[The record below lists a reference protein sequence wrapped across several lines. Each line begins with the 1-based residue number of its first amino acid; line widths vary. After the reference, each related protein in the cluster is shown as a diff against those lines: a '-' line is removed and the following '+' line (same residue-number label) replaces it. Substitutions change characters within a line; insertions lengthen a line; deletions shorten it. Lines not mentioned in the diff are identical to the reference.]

1 MRFFETLKN
10 IWTIEE
16 LRKRLLITVLLVL
29 IYRLGCY
36 VVLPGVSPEAI
47 KAMSLF
53 TNKTGMMQLLDM
65 FSGGAFSQASIF
77 ALGIMP
83 YITASIVIQLLGMV
97 LPSFQKM
104 QREGESGRQKLTQY
118 TRYLTVLI
126 LLLQAPAYL
135 VNLQYQFA
143 QATHSAGIEVA
154 SFSVWTI
161 GYLTIILAAGSM
173 FIMWLGERITDRGI
187 GNGISFIILVGI
199 IARLPSALLYEFTSR
214 LPGVSGSEG
223 GLVMFVVEIV
233 LLLAVTIGAVLLVQ
247 GTRKVPVQYAKRIV
261 GNRQYGGARQ
271 YIPLKVN
278 AAGVMP
284 IIFAQA
290 IMFIP
295 ITLVGFASDGSGF
308 VQALTDINS
317 FWYNLIFF
325 LMIVAFTYFYTAI
338 TVRPTQ
344 MAEDMKRNN
353 GFIPGVKPGKKTAE
367 YLDTIMSRI
376 TLPGSIFLGIVAI
389 LPAFARFFG
398 ISQNF
403 AQFFGGTS
411 LLIMV
416 GVVLDT
422 LQQIES
428 HLMMHHYDG
437 LMKEGKIKGRTTGSA
452 Y

>member
-1 MRFFETLKN
+1 MKFIQTLKN
-10 IWTIEE
+10 IWTIQE
-16 LRKRLLITVLLVL
+16 LRQRLTITVLLVL
-29 IYRLGCY
+29 VYRLGCY
-36 VVLPGVSPEAI
+36 VVLPGINPNDLDALTS
-47 KAMSLF
+47 F
-53 TNKTGMMQLLDM
+53 TSKSGLMQLLDM

-83 YITASIVIQLLGMV
+83 YITASIVIQLAGMV

-104 QREGESGRQKLTQY
+104 QREGESGRQKLNQY

-126 LLLQAPAYL
+126 LLVQGPAYL
-135 VNLQYQFA
+135 YNLRAQVVN
-143 QATHSAGIEVA
+143 AGGQVEMGL
-154 SFSVWTI
+154 WTVMF
-161 GYLTIILAAGSM
+161 LTVILAAGSM

-199 IARLPSALLYEFTSR
+199 IARLPVALFYEFTSR
-214 LPGVSGSEG
+214 LPGSTGNQG
-223 GLVMFVVEIV
+223 GLIMFIVEVI
-233 LLLAVTIGAVLLVQ
+233 LLFAVTVGAVLLVQ
-247 GTRKVPVQYAKRIV
+247 GTRKVPVQYAKRII
-261 GNRQYGGARQ
+261 GNKQYGGARQ

-295 ITLVGFASDGSGF
+295 LTLSGF
-308 VQALTDINS
+308 GASESSTGFFHTFADING
-317 FWYNLIFF
+317 FWYNFVYFIL
-325 LMIVAFTYFYTAI
+325 IVAFTYFYTAI

-367 YLDTIMSRI
+367 YLDSIMSRI
-376 TLPGSIFLGIVAI
+376 TLPGSIFLGLVAI
-389 LPAFARFFG
+389 MPAFARLCG

-437 LMKEGKIKGRTTGSA
+437 LMKDGKIKGRTTGSA

>member
-1 MRFFETLKN
+1 M
-10 IWTIEE
+10 
-16 LRKRLLITVLLVL
+16 LLVL
-29 IYRLGCY
+29 IYRLGCF
-36 VVLPGVSPEAI
+36 VVLPGISPAAI
-47 KAMSLF
+47 DALQSF
-53 TNKTGMMQLLDM
+53 TNKSGLMQLLDM
-65 FSGGAFSQASIF
+65 FSGSAFSQASIF

-83 YITASIVIQLLGMV
+83 YITASIVIQLCGMI
-97 LPSFQKM
+97 LPSFQKL
-104 QREGESGRQKLTQY
+104 QREGESGRQKLNQY

-126 LLLQAPAYL
+126 LFMQAPAYL
-135 VNLQYQFA
+135 INLEV
-143 QATHSAGIEVA
+143 QASNLPQPLH
-154 SFSVWTI
+154 FDFWTVL
-161 GYLTIILAAGSM
+161 YLTIILTAGSM
-173 FIMWLGERITDRGI
+173 FIMWLGERITDRVI

-199 IARLPSALLYEFTSR
+199 IARLPQSLYLEFTNR
-214 LPGVSGSEG
+214 LPGDGAAQG
-223 GLVMFVVEIV
+223 GLVMFLVEVV
-233 LLLAVTIGAVLLVQ
+233 LLFAVTVGAVLLVQ

-295 ITLVGFASDGSGF
+295 VTLAGFKGGNNAF
-308 VQALTDINS
+308 IQAFTDING
-317 FWYNLIFF
+317 FWYNLTFF
-325 LMIVAFTYFYTAI
+325 IMIIAFTYFYTAI

-376 TLPGSIFLGIVAI
+376 TLPGSIFLAIVAI
-389 LPAFARFFG
+389 LPAIARFLG
-398 ISQNF
+398 ISQSF

-422 LQQIES
+422 LQQVES
-428 HLMMHHYDG
+428 HLMMHKYDG
-437 LMKEGKIKGRTTGSA
+437 LMKEGKIKGRTTGQA

>member
-1 MRFFETLKN
+1 MRLVDTIKN
-10 IWTIEE
+10 IWKIED
-16 LRKRLLITVLLVL
+16 LRKRLVVTFLLILV
-29 IYRLGCY
+29 YRVGCY
-36 VVLPGVSPEAI
+36 VVLPGIDPNQLA
-47 KAMSLF
+47 AMKCF
-53 TNKTGMMQLLDM
+53 TSGGLMQLLDM

-97 LPSFQKM
+97 LPQFQKL
-104 QREGESGRQKLTQY
+104 QREGESGHMKINQY

-135 VNLQYQFA
+135 FNLEYQVN
-143 QATHSAGIEVA
+143 SAAHGTMA
-154 SFSVWTI
+154 
-161 GYLTIILAAGSM
+161 LTWLDKTYMTVILAAGSM
-173 FIMWLGERITDRGI
+173 FIMWLGERITDKGV
-187 GNGISFIILVGI
+187 GNGISFIILIGI
-199 IARLPSALLYEFTSR
+199 IARLPGAFIEEFMGRISSAQ
-214 LPGVSGSEG
+214 G
-223 GLVMFVVEIV
+223 GLVMLVIEIV
-233 LLLAVTIGAVLLVQ
+233 LLFAVILGAVLLVQ

-261 GNRQYGGARQ
+261 GNKQYGGARQ

-295 ITLVGFASDGSGF
+295 LTLAGFGSRGEASSI
-308 VQALTDINS
+308 VKALTNMEG
-317 FWYNLIFF
+317 FWYNFIYF

-344 MAEDMKRNN
+344 MSEDMKRNN
-353 GFIPGVKPGKKTAE
+353 GFIPGVKPGKKTAD
-367 YLDTIMSRI
+367 YLDSIMSRI

-389 LPAFARFFG
+389 MPAFARICG
-398 ISQNF
+398 VTHSF

-428 HLMMHHYDG
+428 HLLMHHYDG
-437 LMKEGKIKGRTTGSA
+437 LMKSGKLKGRTTGSG

>member
-1 MRFFETLKN
+1 MRLVDTIKN
-10 IWTIEE
+10 IWKIED
-16 LRKRLLITVLLVL
+16 LRKRLVVTFLLILV
-29 IYRLGCY
+29 YRVGCY
-36 VVLPGVSPEAI
+36 VVLPGIDPNQLA
-47 KAMSLF
+47 AMKSF
-53 TNKTGMMQLLDM
+53 TSGGLMQLLDM

-97 LPSFQKM
+97 LPQFQKL
-104 QREGESGRQKLTQY
+104 QREGESGHMKINQY

-135 VNLQYQFA
+135 FNLEYQVN
-143 QATHSAGIEVA
+143 SAAHGTMA
-154 SFSVWTI
+154 
-161 GYLTIILAAGSM
+161 LTWLDKTYMTVILAAGSM
-173 FIMWLGERITDRGI
+173 FIMWLGERITDKGV
-187 GNGISFIILVGI
+187 GNGISFIILIGI
-199 IARLPSALLYEFTSR
+199 IARLPGAFIEEFMGRISSAQ
-214 LPGVSGSEG
+214 G
-223 GLVMFVVEIV
+223 GLVMLVIEIV
-233 LLLAVTIGAVLLVQ
+233 LLFAVILGAVLLVQ

-261 GNRQYGGARQ
+261 GNKQYGGARQ

-295 ITLVGFASDGSGF
+295 LTLAGFGSRGEASSI
-308 VQALTDINS
+308 VKALTDMEG
-317 FWYNLIFF
+317 FWYNFIYF

-344 MAEDMKRNN
+344 MSEDMKRNN
-353 GFIPGVKPGKKTAE
+353 GFIPGVKPGKKTAD
-367 YLDTIMSRI
+367 YLDSIMSRI
-376 TLPGSIFLGIVAI
+376 TLPGSIFLSIVAI
-389 LPAFARFFG
+389 MPAFARICG
-398 ISQNF
+398 VTHSF

-428 HLMMHHYDG
+428 HLLMHHYDG
-437 LMKEGKIKGRTTGSA
+437 LMKSGKLKGRTTGSG

>member
-1 MRFFETLKN
+1 MRLVDTIKN
-10 IWTIEE
+10 IWKIED
-16 LRKRLLITVLLVL
+16 LRKRLVVTFLLILV
-29 IYRLGCY
+29 YRVGCY
-36 VVLPGVSPEAI
+36 VVLPGIDPNQLA
-47 KAMSLF
+47 AMKSF
-53 TNKTGMMQLLDM
+53 TSGGLMQLLDM
-65 FSGGAFSQASIF
+65 FSGCAFSQASIF

-97 LPSFQKM
+97 LPQFQKL
-104 QREGESGRQKLTQY
+104 QREGESGHMKINQY

-135 VNLQYQFA
+135 FNLEYQVN
-143 QATHSAGIEVA
+143 SAAHGTMA
-154 SFSVWTI
+154 
-161 GYLTIILAAGSM
+161 LTWLDKTYMTVILAAGSM
-173 FIMWLGERITDRGI
+173 FIMWLGERITDKGV
-187 GNGISFIILVGI
+187 GNGISFIILIGI
-199 IARLPSALLYEFTSR
+199 IARLPGAFIEEFMGRISSAQ
-214 LPGVSGSEG
+214 G
-223 GLVMFVVEIV
+223 GLVMLVIEIV
-233 LLLAVTIGAVLLVQ
+233 LLFAVILGAVLLVQ

-261 GNRQYGGARQ
+261 GNKQYGGARQ

-295 ITLVGFASDGSGF
+295 LTLAGFGSRGEASSI
-308 VQALTDINS
+308 VKALTDMEG
-317 FWYNLIFF
+317 FWYNFIYF

-344 MAEDMKRNN
+344 MSEDMKRNN
-353 GFIPGVKPGKKTAE
+353 GFIPGVKPGKKTAD
-367 YLDTIMSRI
+367 YLDSIMSRI

-389 LPAFARFFG
+389 MPAFARICG
-398 ISQNF
+398 VTHSF

-428 HLMMHHYDG
+428 HLLMHHYDG
-437 LMKEGKIKGRTTGSA
+437 LMKSGKLKGRTTGSG

>member
-1 MRFFETLKN
+1 MRLVDTIKN
-10 IWTIEE
+10 IWKIED
-16 LRKRLLITVLLVL
+16 LRKRLVVTFLLILV
-29 IYRLGCY
+29 YRVGCY
-36 VVLPGVSPEAI
+36 VVLPGIDPEQLAG
-47 KAMSLF
+47 LRNF
-53 TNKTGMMQLLDM
+53 TDRGLMQLLDM

-97 LPSFQKM
+97 LPSFQKL
-104 QREGESGRQKLTQY
+104 QREGESGHMKINQY

-135 VNLQYQFA
+135 FNLEVQVNAA
-143 QATHSAGIEVA
+143 QAGAIQ
-154 SFSVWTI
+154 
-161 GYLTIILAAGSM
+161 LTWMDKAYMTVILAAGSM
-173 FIMWLGERITDRGI
+173 FIMWLGERITDKGV
-187 GNGISFIILVGI
+187 GNGISFIILIGI
-199 IARLPSALLYEFTSR
+199 IARLPGSFIEEFMGRIS
-214 LPGVSGSEG
+214 SSQG
-223 GLVMFVVEIV
+223 GLVMLLIEIV
-233 LLLAVTIGAVLLVQ
+233 VLFAVILGAVLLVQ

-261 GNRQYGGARQ
+261 GNKQYGGARQ

-295 ITLVGFASDGSGF
+295 LTLAGFGSKGESSAF
-308 VQALTDINS
+308 VQALTDMHG
-317 FWYNLIFF
+317 FWYNAIYFV
-325 LMIVAFTYFYTAI
+325 MIVAFTYFYTAI

-344 MAEDMKRNN
+344 MADDMKRNN
-353 GFIPGVKPGKKTAE
+353 GFIPGVKPGKKTAD
-367 YLDTIMSRI
+367 YLDSIMSRI

-389 LPAFARFFG
+389 MPAFAG
-398 ISQNF
+398 ICGVTHGF

-428 HLMMHHYDG
+428 HLLMHHYDG
-437 LMKEGKIKGRTTGSA
+437 LMKSGKLKGRTTGA
-452 Y
+452 GY

>member
-1 MRFFETLKN
+1 MSFVQTIKN

-16 LRKRLLITVLLVL
+16 LRKRLIVTVLLVL
-29 IYRLGCY
+29 VYRLGCFI
-36 VVLPGVSPEAI
+36 VLPGINPQELQDLAS
-47 KAMSLF
+47 F
-53 TNKTGMMQLLDM
+53 TNKSGLMQLLDM

-104 QREGESGRQKLTQY
+104 QREGESGRQKLNQY

-126 LLLQAPAYL
+126 LLMQGPAYL
-135 VNLQYQFA
+135 YNLQAQINGAGGSMQMTFA
-143 QATHSAGIEVA
+143 MVA
-154 SFSVWTI
+154 
-161 GYLTIILAAGSM
+161 YLTVILAAGSM

-199 IARLPSALLYEFTSR
+199 IARLPQALLFEFTSR
-214 LPGVSGSEG
+214 LPGSAGSEG
-223 GLVMFVVEIV
+223 GLIMFVVEII

-261 GNRQYGGARQ
+261 GNKQYGGARQ

-295 ITLVGFASDGSGF
+295 LTLAGFSSAEGASGF
-308 VQALTDINS
+308 VAAFSDING
-317 FWYNLIFF
+317 FWYNLVFF
-325 LMIVAFTYFYTAI
+325 FMIVAFTYFYTAI

-367 YLDTIMSRI
+367 YLDAIMSRI

-398 ISQNF
+398 ISDNF

-437 LMKEGKIKGRTTGSA
+437 LMKDGKIKGRTTGSA

>member
-1 MRFFETLKN
+1 MRLVDTIKN
-10 IWTIEE
+10 IWKIED
-16 LRKRLLITVLLVL
+16 LRKRLVVTFLLILV
-29 IYRLGCY
+29 YRVGCY
-36 VVLPGVSPEAI
+36 VVLPGIDPNQLA
-47 KAMSLF
+47 AMKSF
-53 TNKTGMMQLLDM
+53 TSGGLMQLLDM

-97 LPSFQKM
+97 LPQFQKL
-104 QREGESGRQKLTQY
+104 QREGESGHMKINQY

-135 VNLQYQFA
+135 FNLEYQVN
-143 QATHSAGIEVA
+143 SAAHGTMA
-154 SFSVWTI
+154 
-161 GYLTIILAAGSM
+161 LTWLDKTYMTVILAAGSM
-173 FIMWLGERITDRGI
+173 FIMWLGERITDKGV
-187 GNGISFIILVGI
+187 GNGISFIILIGI
-199 IARLPSALLYEFTSR
+199 IARLPGAFIEEFMGRISSAQ
-214 LPGVSGSEG
+214 G
-223 GLVMFVVEIV
+223 GLVMLVIEIV
-233 LLLAVTIGAVLLVQ
+233 LLFAVILGAVLLVQ

-261 GNRQYGGARQ
+261 GNKQYGGARQ

-295 ITLVGFASDGSGF
+295 LTLAGFGSRGEASSI
-308 VQALTDINS
+308 VKTLTNMEG
-317 FWYNLIFF
+317 FWYNFIYF

-344 MAEDMKRNN
+344 MSEDMKRNN
-353 GFIPGVKPGKKTAE
+353 GFIPGVKPGKKTAD
-367 YLDTIMSRI
+367 YLDSIMSRI

-389 LPAFARFFG
+389 MPAFARICG
-398 ISQNF
+398 VTHSF

-428 HLMMHHYDG
+428 HLLMHHYDG
-437 LMKEGKIKGRTTGSA
+437 LMKSGKLKGRTTGSG

>member
-1 MRFFETLKN
+1 MSLVQTIKN

-16 LRKRLLITVLLVL
+16 LRKRLIVTVMLVL
-29 IYRLGCY
+29 VYRLGCF
-36 VVLPGVSPEAI
+36 VVLPGINPQE
-47 KAMSLF
+47 LQDLTNF
-53 TNKTGMMQLLDM
+53 TNKSGLMQLLDM
-65 FSGGAFSQASIF
+65 FSGGAFSQASIL

-104 QREGESGRQKLTQY
+104 QREGESGRQKLNQY

-126 LLLQAPAYL
+126 LLMQGPAYL
-135 VNLQYQFA
+135 YNLQA
-143 QATHSAGIEVA
+143 QINGAGGHMEM
-154 SFSVWTI
+154 SFWMVV
-161 GYLTIILAAGSM
+161 YLTIILAAGSM

-199 IARLPSALLYEFTSR
+199 IARLPHALMYEFSSR
-214 LPGVSGSEG
+214 LPGQSGSEG
-223 GLVMFVVEIV
+223 GLIMFVVEII

-261 GNRQYGGARQ
+261 GNKQYGGARQ

-295 ITLVGFASDGSGF
+295 LTLAGVSSSEGASGF
-308 VQALTDINS
+308 MAAFSDING
-317 FWYNLIFF
+317 FWYNLVFF

-367 YLDTIMSRI
+367 YLDSIMSRI

-398 ISQNF
+398 ISDNF

-411 LLIMV
+411 LLILV

-437 LMKEGKIKGRTTGSA
+437 LMKDGKIKGRTTGSA

>member
-1 MRFFETLKN
+1 MRLVDTIKN
-10 IWTIEE
+10 IWKIED
-16 LRKRLLITVLLVL
+16 LRKRLVVTFLLILV
-29 IYRLGCY
+29 YRVGCY
-36 VVLPGVSPEAI
+36 VVLPGIDPNQLA
-47 KAMSLF
+47 AMKSF
-53 TNKTGMMQLLDM
+53 TSGGLMQLLDM

-97 LPSFQKM
+97 LPQFQKL
-104 QREGESGRQKLTQY
+104 QREGESGHMKINQY

-135 VNLQYQFA
+135 FNLEYQVN
-143 QATHSAGIEVA
+143 SAAHGTMA
-154 SFSVWTI
+154 
-161 GYLTIILAAGSM
+161 LTWLDKTYMTVILAAGSM
-173 FIMWLGERITDRGI
+173 FIMWLGERITDKGV
-187 GNGISFIILVGI
+187 GNGISFIILIGI
-199 IARLPSALLYEFTSR
+199 IARLPGAFIEEFMGRISSAQ
-214 LPGVSGSEG
+214 G
-223 GLVMFVVEIV
+223 GLVMLVIEIV
-233 LLLAVTIGAVLLVQ
+233 LLFAVILGAVLLVQ

-261 GNRQYGGARQ
+261 GNKQYGGARQ

-295 ITLVGFASDGSGF
+295 LTLAGFGSRGEASSI
-308 VQALTDINS
+308 VKALTNMEG
-317 FWYNLIFF
+317 FWYNFIYF

-344 MAEDMKRNN
+344 MSEDMKRNN
-353 GFIPGVKPGKKTAE
+353 GFIPGVKPGKKTAD
-367 YLDTIMSRI
+367 YLDSIMSRI

-389 LPAFARFFG
+389 MPAFARICG
-398 ISQNF
+398 ATHSF

-428 HLMMHHYDG
+428 HLLMHHYDG
-437 LMKEGKIKGRTTGSA
+437 LMKSGKLKGRTTGSG

>member
-16 LRKRLLITVLLVL
+16 LRKSLLITFLLVF

-36 VVLPGVSPEAI
+36 IILPGIPPEAI
-47 KAMSLF
+47 TALERF
-53 TNKTGMMQLLDM
+53 TGKSGLMQLLDM

-83 YITASIVIQLLGMV
+83 YITASIVIQLFGMI
-97 LPSFQKM
+97 LPSFQKL
-104 QREGESGRQKLTQY
+104 QREGESGRQKMNQY

-126 LLLQAPAYL
+126 LCLQAPAYL
-135 VNLQYQFA
+135 INLQIQVN
-143 QATHSAGIEVA
+143 SANSTLQLG
-154 SFSVWTI
+154 FWTI
-161 GYLTIILAAGSM
+161 AYLTIILASGSM

-199 IARLPSALLYEFTSR
+199 IARLPQALYLEFANR
-214 LPGVSGSEG
+214 LPGDGAGQG
-223 GLVMFVVEIV
+223 GLVMFIVEIV

-295 ITLVGFASDGSGF
+295 MTLAGFRGGDSGF
-308 VQALTDINS
+308 MRAFTDINS
-317 FWYNLIFF
+317 FWYNAVFF
-325 LMIVAFTYFYTAI
+325 LLIVAFTYFYTAI

-389 LPAFARFFG
+389 LPAFARYLG

-428 HLMMHHYDG
+428 KLMMHHYDG
-437 LMKEGKIKGRTTGSA
+437 LMKEGKIKGRTTGQA

>member
-1 MRFFETLKN
+1 MRLVDTIKN
-10 IWTIEE
+10 IWKIED
-16 LRKRLLITVLLVL
+16 LRKRLVVTFLLILV
-29 IYRLGCY
+29 YRVGCY
-36 VVLPGVSPEAI
+36 VVLPGIDPNQLA
-47 KAMSLF
+47 AMKSF
-53 TNKTGMMQLLDM
+53 TSGGLMQLLDM

-97 LPSFQKM
+97 LPQFQKL
-104 QREGESGRQKLTQY
+104 QREGESGHMKINQY

-135 VNLQYQFA
+135 FNLEYQVN
-143 QATHSAGIEVA
+143 SAAHGTMA
-154 SFSVWTI
+154 
-161 GYLTIILAAGSM
+161 LTWLDKTYMTVILAAGSM
-173 FIMWLGERITDRGI
+173 FIMWLGERITDKGV
-187 GNGISFIILVGI
+187 GNGISFIILIGI
-199 IARLPSALLYEFTSR
+199 IARLPGAFIEEFMGRISSAQ
-214 LPGVSGSEG
+214 G
-223 GLVMFVVEIV
+223 GLVMLVIEIV
-233 LLLAVTIGAVLLVQ
+233 LLFAVILGAVLLVQ

-261 GNRQYGGARQ
+261 GNKQYGGARQ

-295 ITLVGFASDGSGF
+295 LTLAGFGSRGEASLI
-308 VQALTDINS
+308 VKALTNMEG
-317 FWYNLIFF
+317 FWYNFIYF

-344 MAEDMKRNN
+344 MSEDMKRNN
-353 GFIPGVKPGKKTAE
+353 GFIPGVKPGKKTAD
-367 YLDTIMSRI
+367 YLDSIMSRI

-389 LPAFARFFG
+389 MPAFARICG
-398 ISQNF
+398 VTHSF

-428 HLMMHHYDG
+428 HLLMHHYDG
-437 LMKEGKIKGRTTGSA
+437 LMKSGKLKGRTTGSG

>member
-1 MRFFETLKN
+1 MRLVDTIKN
-10 IWTIEE
+10 IWKIED
-16 LRKRLLITVLLVL
+16 LRKRLVVTFLLILV
-29 IYRLGCY
+29 YRVGCY
-36 VVLPGVSPEAI
+36 VVLPGIDPNQLA
-47 KAMSLF
+47 AMKSF
-53 TNKTGMMQLLDM
+53 TSGGLMQLLDM

-97 LPSFQKM
+97 LPQFQKL
-104 QREGESGRQKLTQY
+104 QREGESGHMKINQY

-135 VNLQYQFA
+135 FNLEYQVN
-143 QATHSAGIEVA
+143 SAAHGTMA
-154 SFSVWTI
+154 
-161 GYLTIILAAGSM
+161 LTWLDKTYMTVILAAGSM
-173 FIMWLGERITDRGI
+173 FIMWLGERITDKGV
-187 GNGISFIILVGI
+187 GNGISFIILIGI
-199 IARLPSALLYEFTSR
+199 IARLPGAFIEEFMGRISSAQ
-214 LPGVSGSEG
+214 G
-223 GLVMFVVEIV
+223 GLVMLVIEIV
-233 LLLAVTIGAVLLVQ
+233 LLFAVILGAVLLVQ

-261 GNRQYGGARQ
+261 GNKQYGGARQ

-295 ITLVGFASDGSGF
+295 LTLAGFGSRGEASSI
-308 VQALTDINS
+308 VKALTNMEG
-317 FWYNLIFF
+317 FWYNFIYF
-325 LMIVAFTYFYTAI
+325 LMIVAVTYFYTAI

-344 MAEDMKRNN
+344 MSEDMKRNN
-353 GFIPGVKPGKKTAE
+353 GFIPGVKPGKKTAD
-367 YLDTIMSRI
+367 YLDSIMSRI

-389 LPAFARFFG
+389 MPAFARICG
-398 ISQNF
+398 VTHSF

-428 HLMMHHYDG
+428 HLLMHHYDG
-437 LMKEGKIKGRTTGSA
+437 LMKSGKLKGRTTGSG